1 MKQTA
6 NKVMQGGLMGAVAL
20 AGATQ
25 AYGAVVNWNPANIV
39 PTSATTSPSKK
50 AFYDIDG
57 NGTNDIEFGY
67 FQSAS
72 NPNEFFAGVYLLNGG
87 AAAGYLT
94 PYSTVYTYPLATG
107 SKVGADAGITFNQY
121 AGRFSFMVLAYNGTT
136 YGFTASQPNTVLNLG
151 FQFTENGNLLNGYV
165 SFEAD
170 PYVSA
175 SQPGGLLFHGG
186 AYESTVGTDITVGAQ
201 ATNVPEPGTLS
212 ALAVGAAGLAGVGF
226 RRRRKA
232 AAAQD

>member
-1 MKQTA
+1 
-6 NKVMQGGLMGAVAL
+6 MGAVAL

-39 PTSATTSPSKK
+39 PTSATTNPSQK

-57 NGTNDIEFGY
+57 NGTNDIEFGFY
-67 FQSAS
+67 QNAS

-94 PYSTVYTYPLATG
+94 TYSTVYTYPLAKG
-107 SKVGADAGITFNQY
+107 SKVGTDATVFNQY
-121 AGRFSFMVLAYNGTT
+121 AGRFSFLVLTYNGTT
-136 YGFTASQPNTVLNLG
+136 YGFNASQPNTLLNLG

-175 SQPGGLLFHGG
+175 SNPGGLLFHGG
-186 AYESTVGTDITVGAQ
+186 AYESTPGVDITVGA
-201 ATNVPEPGTLS
+201 VPEPNTLS
-212 ALAVGAAGLAGVGF
+212 ALAIGALGLAGVGL

-232 AAAQD
+232 AAAQA